1 MAGADEFAT
10 ELAEHAF
17 IEIVLGEHASAPAVA
32 VFEQNRLCAML
43 LQTIGSRQ
51 SGNTPPTMAI
61 ELGPGFLA

>member
-1 MAGADEFAT
+1 VVAVDKLTAQLD
-10 ELAEHAF
+10 EHAL
-17 IEIVLGEHASAPAVA
+17 IKIVHIEHASAPAVA
-32 VFEQNRLCAML
+32 GFEQNRLCAML